1 MQWFLDSIDT
11 LNDFLWTYVVIVMLV
26 GCAIYFTV
34 RSKGVQFRLIKD
46 MIKVIIDRP
55 IYSNKVEEEARPSNG
70 NDEKLKKI
78 GSFQAF
84 AVSLSSRVG
93 TGNLAGVASA
103 IFVGGPGAVFWMWV
117 MALIGA
123 ATAFV
128 EATLAQ
134 LYKRRGKDSYYGGPA
149 YYMEHGL
156 HRRWMGVLFAVL
168 ITITFGMANQVV
180 QSNTLC
186 DALADAA
193 GIDRLWIGAAL
204 TVATLVIIFG
214 GITRISHF
222 ASIVVP
228 FMAIGYILLS
238 LVVLALNITQI
249 PAMLMLIVKSAF
261 GMEQAVGGMFGV
273 AVMQGVKRG
282 LFSNEAGEGSAPNAA
297 AIASTSH
304 PIKQGLLQA
313 LGVFS
318 DTIIICS
325 CTAFVI
331 LLSGLYD
338 SGRDGIILTKYALV
352 EHIGDL
358 GGLFITA
365 AIFLFAY
372 STIIANYFY
381 GETNIRF
388 VTQGKTAINVFR
400 IITGITVMIGAL
412 VSLQTA
418 WSFVDLAMGTMTLV
432 NLIAI
437 IQLSPKV
444 FALLNNYMEQR
455 RQHRDPQFHRSMM
468 PEIEKDI
475 ECWEEGACAA
485 RMN

>member
-1 MQWFLDSIDT
+1 MTSTQWILDSIDV
-11 LNDFLWTYVVIVMLV
+11 LNEYLWTYVVIVMLV

-34 RSKGVQFRLIKD
+34 RSRGVQFRLLKD
-46 MIKVIIDRP
+46 MVKIIIDRP
-55 IYSNKVEEEARPSNG
+55 IYNNKVEGKAQASG
-70 NDEKLKKI
+70 NDERLKKI

-103 IFVGGPGAVFWMWV
+103 IFMGGPGAVFWMWA
-117 MALIGA
+117 MAMFGA

-128 EATLAQ
+128 ESTLAQ
-134 LYKRRGKDSYYGGPA
+134 LYKRRGKDSFYGGPA

-180 QSNTLC
+180 QSNILFE
-186 DALADAA
+186 ALADAS
-193 GIDRLWIGAAL
+193 GIDRMWIGVAF

-228 FMAIGYILLS
+228 FMAIGFVIIS
-238 LVVLALNITQI
+238 LIIIALNVTQI
-249 PAMLMLIVKSAF
+249 PAMLALIVKSAF
-261 GMEQAVGGMFGV
+261 GLEQAVGGMFGV

-352 EHIGDL
+352 EHIGDM

-388 VTQGKTAINVFR
+388 ITQGKTAINVFR
-400 IITGITVMIGAL
+400 IITGITVMVGAL

-418 WSFVDLAMGTMTLV
+418 WSLVDLAMGTMTLV

-444 FALLNNYMEQR
+444 FSLLDNYMQQR
-455 RQHRDPQFHRSMM
+455 RQHRDPQFRKSMM

-475 ECWEEGACAA
+475 ECWEG
-485 RMN
+485 